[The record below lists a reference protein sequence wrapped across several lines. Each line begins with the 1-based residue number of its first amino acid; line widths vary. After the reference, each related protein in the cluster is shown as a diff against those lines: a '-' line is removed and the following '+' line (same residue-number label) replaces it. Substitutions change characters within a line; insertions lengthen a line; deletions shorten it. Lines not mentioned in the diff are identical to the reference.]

1 MDTIAVTIVII
12 AVVVL
17 VIMAGIGGYVVGRA
31 FATDA
36 TRKASEADGRLHGTL
51 VEVRSDTVVVSQLL
65 SFTQER
71 AFDYRRIAE
80 DALAY
85 LPEGPRKDILNR
97 EFRTTDKK
105 MMTKVIEIEDYRK
118 ESKKG

>member
-1 MDTIAVTIVII
+1 MNATAVAVIVIVFAALI
-12 AVVVL
+12 LAV
-17 VIMAGIGGYVVGRA
+17 MAGISGYVVGRA
-31 FATDA
+31 FATDDD
-36 TRKASEADGRLHGTL
+36 KKHDERLHGTL

-97 EFRTTDKK
+97 EFKTTDRK

-118 ESKKG
+118 DSKKG